1 MEPFTIAGVA
11 IVSFGIG
18 IMSGISICRR
28 AEEKRADMILDE
40 IEKVIEQQRQNT
52 LYVKVD
58 IVDIVDDVIYVYE
71 KETDK
76 FLFQVKSVDELKK
89 MLAEQFPNRNI
100 LTSREDMDKLE
111 AHEPI

>member
-1 MEPFTIAGVA
+1 MDLFTIVGVA
-11 IVSFGIG
+11 IVSFGVG

-28 AEEKRADMILDE
+28 AEEKRANMILDE
-40 IEKVIEQQRQNT
+40 IERIVEQERQHT

-58 IVDIVDDVIYVYE
+58 IVGDVIYVYE

-76 FLFQVKSVDELKK
+76 FLFQVKSFDELKEI
-89 MLAEQFPNRNI
+89 LAEQFPNRNI
-100 LTSREDMDKLE
+100 LTSREDMDKLD

>member
-1 MEPFTIAGVA
+1 MDLFTIVGVA
-11 IVSFGIG
+11 IVSFGVG

-28 AEEKRADMILDE
+28 AEEKQANMILDE
-40 IEKVIEQQRQNT
+40 IERVVEQERQNT

-58 IVDIVDDVIYVYE
+58 IVGDVIYVYE
-71 KETDK
+71 KESDK

>member
-1 MEPFTIAGVA
+1 MDLFTIVGVA
-11 IVSFGIG
+11 IVSFGVG

-28 AEEKRADMILDE
+28 AEEKQADMILDE

-58 IVDIVDDVIYVYE
+58 IVDDVIYVYE

-76 FLFQVKSVDELKK
+76 FLFQVKSFDELKEI
-89 MLAEQFPNRNI
+89 LAEQFPNRNI
-100 LTSREDMDKLE
+100 LTSREDMDKLD

>member
-1 MEPFTIAGVA
+1 MELFTIAGVA

-28 AEEKRADMILDE
+28 AEEKQADMILDE
-40 IEKVIEQQRQNT
+40 IEKAIERQRQNT
-52 LYVKVD
+52 LYVKVG
-58 IVDIVDDVIYVYE
+58 IVDDVIYAYE

>member
-11 IVSFGIG
+11 IVSFGVG

-28 AEEKRADMILDE
+28 AEEKQADMILDE

-52 LYVKVD
+52 LYVKVYIID
-58 IVDIVDDVIYVYE
+58 GIIYAYE

-76 FLFQVKSVDELKK
+76 FLFQVKSVDELKEI
-89 MLAEQFPNRNI
+89 LAERFPNRNI

>member
-1 MEPFTIAGVA
+1 MDLFTIVGVA
-11 IVSFGIG
+11 IVSFGVG

-28 AEEKRADMILDE
+28 AEEKQANMILDE
-40 IEKVIEQQRQNT
+40 IERVVEQERRHT

-58 IVDIVDDVIYVYE
+58 IVGDVIYVYE

-76 FLFQVKSVDELKK
+76 FLFQVKSVDELKEI
-89 MLAEQFPNRNI
+89 LAERFPNRNI

>member
-1 MEPFTIAGVA
+1 MDLFTVVGVA
-11 IVSFGIG
+11 IVSFGVG

-28 AEEKRADMILDE
+28 AEEKQANMILDE
-40 IEKVIEQQRQNT
+40 IERVVEQKRQNI

-58 IVDIVDDVIYVYE
+58 IVGDVIYVYE
-71 KETDK
+71 KESDK

>member
-1 MEPFTIAGVA
+1 MDLFTIVGAA
-11 IVSFGIG
+11 IVSFGLG
-18 IMSGISICRR
+18 IMTGISIYRR
-28 AEEKRADMILDE
+28 AEEKEADMILDE
-40 IEKVIEQQRQNT
+40 IERIVEQQRQNT

-58 IVDIVDDVIYVYE
+58 IVGDVIYVYE
-71 KETDK
+71 KESDK

-111 AHEPI
+111 AHESI